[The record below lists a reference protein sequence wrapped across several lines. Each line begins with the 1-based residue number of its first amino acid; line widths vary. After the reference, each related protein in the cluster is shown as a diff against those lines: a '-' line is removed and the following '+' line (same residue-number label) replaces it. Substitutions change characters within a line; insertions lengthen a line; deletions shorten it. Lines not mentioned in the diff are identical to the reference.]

1 MKVVGYGRCS
11 TAEQAANGVS
21 IEVHLRRRAPRRQQR
36 LESDLA
42 RRRRGV
48 RRCAARVPQAV
59 PLGTTGTGSAI
70 GMVRLA
76 EPSPGTLSP
85 PLTRLVRVE
94 DCGPREAVQ
103 PVG

>member
-21 IEVHLRRRAPRRQQR
+21 IEVQLRRRAPRRQQR

-59 PLGTTGTGSAI
+59 PLGTTGTGSV
-70 GMVRLA
+70 GYRDVSTHLGR
-76 EPSPGTLSP
+76 LSP
-85 PLTRLVRVE
+85 KDSIRSH
-94 DCGPREAVQ
+94 GA
-103 PVG
+103 

>member
-76 EPSPGTLSP
+76 EPSPVCQNPPDGTS
-85 PLTRLVRVE
+85 
-94 DCGPREAVQ
+94 
-103 PVG
+103 